1 MHSYAIHFL
10 LCCTTERLSALLK
23 KLFETHVS
31 GDLNEELV
39 KAAANGDVQK
49 VEEILQR
56 PEVDVC
62 LDTVLFVVIFMDAE
76 LKRKCKKYFSSF

>member
-1 MHSYAIHFL
+1 
-10 LCCTTERLSALLK
+10 LSALLK

-31 GDLNEELV
+31 GDLNEEVV

-56 PEVDVC
+56 PEVDVSQFSFSAN
-62 LDTVLFVVIFMDAE
+62 VLQLRDILEIVQ
-76 LKRKCKKYFSSF
+76 LL

>member
-1 MHSYAIHFL
+1 MTSD
-10 LCCTTERLSALLK
+10 TERLSALLK

-31 GDLNEELV
+31 GDLNEEVV

-56 PEVDVC
+56 PEVDVREFC
-62 LDTVLFVVIFMDAE
+62 RFSCTVF
-76 LKRKCKKYFSSF
+76 FSVGSVMSGS

>member
-1 MHSYAIHFL
+1 
-10 LCCTTERLSALLK
+10 LSALLK

-31 GDLNEELV
+31 GDLNEEVV

-56 PEVDVC
+56 PEVDVSEF
-62 LDTVLFVVIFMDAE
+62 LS
-76 LKRKCKKYFSSF
+76 YSFSGSIVYS